1 MKKSNI
7 VLVPYLEIGDYLLN
21 HCGEYETSI
30 ISRSEDVIVALKVS
44 PELRVEEYHFEAYLD
59 AYRFLNGFDV
69 QGYYDGETNDERF
82 NEDTFNAFDE
92 LNLAVINDSTGVFE
106 IIEFDDSNETLKELF
121 PDTTFGC
128 LSGIIG
134 EVDVWHDAE
143 FLLRGLDGSEI
154 FTTILKRE
162 DVSLVTN
169 RDVTLYG
176 NLLFASSDKKGDTIG
191 LNEEAFETL
200 FMRMGMMNVTNP
212 NTKESVERAY
222 FVCYGKQPYSI

>member
-1 MKKSNI
+1 MKKTNI
-7 VLVPYLEIGDYLLN
+7 LLVPYLEIGEYLLN
-21 HCGEYETSI
+21 HCGGDETSI
-30 ISRSEDVIVALKVS
+30 ISRSQDVIVALKVS
-44 PELRVEEYHFEAYLD
+44 PRLEVEEYHFEAYLD

-69 QGYYDGETNDERF
+69 QGYYDGETNEEVY
-82 NEDTFNAFDE
+82 NEDTFNAYDE
-92 LNLAVINDSTGVFE
+92 LNLAVINHSSGVLE
-106 IIEFDDSNETLKELF
+106 IIEFDDSYETLKELF
-121 PDTTFGC
+121 PDTSFGC
-128 LSGIIG
+128 LGGIVG
-134 EVDVWHDAE
+134 ELDVWHDEE
-143 FLLRGLDGSEI
+143 FLLRGLHRTEF

-176 NLLFASSDKKGDTIG
+176 NLLFASSDKEGETIG